1 MRIRR
6 AVLESTCERNTSGNS
21 MDDRSILLIIIGASV
36 AGIAIV
42 VVLVLVIWCVLLK
55 EPKDDESD
63 FLQRLRTK
71 LKGRG
76 PEKRLMDLELQDIG
90 NTLQGDAK
98 PQPLP
103 VHDELTSQ
111 CYRLRLAKSTNCY
124 LLNDQG
130 VATVGPRGWYPA
142 GFELWRLVPVWEF
155 MSPTTRSYRIVS
167 VAHSGMTGLASLDH
181 FAVQVSSSVVTD
193 PVAHQWILLPEEE
206 GTRFLLENVL
216 TASALCVKEKK
227 GAHLSFIDHQDFDQQ
242 WLLEAETCSGVE
254 PSRRFELRPDTPYYV
269 QTMSQ
274 SLTAE
279 RYPKLTAIP
288 PEKSTGHDV
297 WFIRKVDS
305 ACLEKQCLSSW
316 EEVYHVGV
324 WHPEYG
330 EQFITA
336 TEHRAVELKSPAGN
350 SISALLSRQPV
361 EWSQCWSLRTC
372 AGGNGVALRS
382 LLHPSMSLANCGG
395 TIRLETNRPC
405 PAQLFVFQEVL

>member
-1 MRIRR
+1 MD
-6 AVLESTCERNTSGNS
+6 ERSV
-21 MDDRSILLIIIGASV
+21 LLIIIGASV

-55 EPKDDESD
+55 EPKDDESE

-76 PEKRLMDLELQDIG
+76 PDKRLMDLELQDMAQT
-90 NTLQGDAK
+90 NTLQGEAK

-103 VHDELTSQ
+103 AHDELTSQ
-111 CYRLRLAKSTNCY
+111 CYRLRLAKSNNCY

-130 VATVGPRGWYPA
+130 VATVGPRGWYPP

-181 FAVQVSSSVVTD
+181 FAVQVSSSVAD
-193 PVAHQWILLPEEE
+193 PVAHQWILLPEQE

-216 TASALCVKEKK
+216 TASALCVKEKQ
-227 GAHLSFIDHQDFDQQ
+227 GAHLSYIDHQDFDQY
-242 WLLEAETCSGVE
+242 WLLEAEHCGTE
-254 PSRRFELRPDTPYYV
+254 PCTRFELHPDTPYYV
-269 QTMSQ
+269 QTMEQ
-274 SLTAE
+274 ALTSE
-279 RYPKLTAIP
+279 RYPKLTALA
-288 PEKSTGHDV
+288 PEKSKGQDV
-297 WFIRKVDS
+297 WFIRKVDPV
-305 ACLEKQCLSSW
+305 CLEKQCLSCW
-316 EEVYHVGV
+316 EEVYHVGM
-324 WHPEYG
+324 WHPEHG
-330 EQFITA
+330 ELFITA

-350 SISALLSRQPV
+350 SISALLSRQSV
-361 EWSQCWSLRTC
+361 EWSQCWSLRRC
-372 AGGNGVALRS
+372 AGGGVAGVAGVALRS